1 MKNPVSRQGN
11 GPAVSR
17 PISTRPML
25 PRPALDVLHLAGEQA
40 DLERLDLKRHTSELW
55 DAIGKRAEL
64 WAGIPS
70 GPFHD
75 RAGFRKWLDERIRR
89 PTQALLAIMDKRGE
103 RPVAAGLFFL
113 LNIRADV
120 GVAEMG
126 LVYGPA
132 LSRQTIGTEAAFLLM
147 RYVLAQQGYRRL
159 EWRCDT
165 QNEVSLLAAKRL
177 GFEPE
182 GVLRHDNWAK
192 GRNFDTAVHAILAA
206 DWPAIEKRIE
216 HWLRPANFDAGGKQ
230 KKALSARG

>member
-1 MKNPVSRQGN
+1 MKSARPKTADTPV
-11 GPAVSR
+11 AD
-17 PISTRPML
+17 RPML
-25 PRPALDVLHLAGEQA
+25 PRPALDVLHLAGELV
-40 DLERLDLKRHTSELW
+40 DLERLDVKRHTGELW
-55 DAIGKRAEL
+55 DSIGSRAEL

-75 RAGFRKWLDERIRR
+75 RTIFRKWLDERTRR

-132 LSRQTIGTEAAFLLM
+132 LTRQTIGTEAAFLLM
-147 RYVLAQQGYRRL
+147 RYVLGQQGYRRL

-165 QNEVSLLAAKRL
+165 QNLASLSAAKRL
-177 GFEPE
+177 GFELE

-192 GRNFDTAVHAILAA
+192 GRNFDTAVHAILAG
-206 DWPAIEKRIE
+206 DWPAIENRIE
-216 HWLRPANFDAGGKQ
+216 HWLRPANFDAAGRQ